1 MEAVVHRSART
12 RHDQHGMGGSV
23 VNRQFQ
29 GGWEGGFARKDLLE
43 IHTFEVN
50 AEVSSFMFGATS
62 TNPVLQE
69 SVLSFPTHLWPPFKT
84 VISVAG

>member
-29 GGWEGGFARKDLLE
+29 GLGRRVCKERFAGNSYL
-43 IHTFEVN
+43 
-50 AEVSSFMFGATS
+50 
-62 TNPVLQE
+62 
-69 SVLSFPTHLWPPFKT
+69 
-84 VISVAG
+84 